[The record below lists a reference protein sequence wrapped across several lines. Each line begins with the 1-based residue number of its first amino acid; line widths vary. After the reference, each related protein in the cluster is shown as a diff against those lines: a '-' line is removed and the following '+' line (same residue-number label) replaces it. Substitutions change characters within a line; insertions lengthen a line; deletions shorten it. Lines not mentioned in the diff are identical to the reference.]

1 MKDCATNKS
10 LISDANII
18 LQFLSITGIPN
29 ISNFK
34 AKKVCNNFKILLL
47 YLLAI
52 YFFCISLLLSA
63 HRFDTLQD
71 KGNFLSSVNGMATG
85 VSSILLKFFLIVK
98 VKKLNI
104 IFNSFYEFMTRIG
117 LKFNSSWKIILIGCI
132 VSLLLP
138 IFFSSYHLHIL
149 HNERFY
155 EWIRISQFLS
165 KFSSLERVCVSIL
178 DLGYAIVEYTFP
190 FISTILLTFIYTS
203 FNRSVL
209 KPFVELLKAT
219 YNNPTS
225 ESIKVNLDTYAEVRR
240 IWIQIED
247 FASVNAFFLFG
258 FSFFSAMYLVG
269 KYVSIEQAGLTT
281 LSKFR
286 AVFCIAQIIML
297 SAAGS
302 ETVNKW
308 KEIRLLVQEMFR
320 FYSKLI
326 DKQQNKDIFPLLALL
341 EGTKMDL
348 CFSCFGILTLDW
360 SLLLKTAMTTVT
372 FGALML

>member
-10 LISDANII
+10 LISDAKII

-47 YLLAI
+47 HLLAI
-52 YFFCISLLLSA
+52 YFFGISLLLSA

-104 IFNSFYEFMTRIG
+104 IFNSFYEFMTRTG
-117 LKFNSSWKIILIGCI
+117 VKFNSRRKIILIGCI

-155 EWIRISQFLS
+155 EWIRISHFLS
-165 KFSSLERVCVSIL
+165 KFSFLERVCVSIL

-190 FISTILLTFIYTS
+190 FISTILLTFIYIS

-209 KPFVELLKAT
+209 KPFGELLKVT

-225 ESIKVNLDTYAEVRR
+225 QSIKVNLDTYAEVRR

-258 FSFFSAMYLVG
+258 FSFSSSMYLVG

-286 AVFCIAQIIML
+286 AVLCVAQIIML
-297 SAAGS
+297 SVAGS

-308 KEIRLLVQEMFR
+308 REIRLLVQEMFR